1 MNNRFSRKGRNRPD
15 LRLSVTACCA
25 RSRKNRCPEC
35 FAAVVLLVT
44 GIVSTSGVAAV
55 AAKLF
60 RDQKPLGKVL
70 EVRIPK
76 VKKNSK

>member
-1 MNNRFSRKGRNRPD
+1 
-15 LRLSVTACCA
+15 
-25 RSRKNRCPEC
+25 
-35 FAAVVLLVT
+35 VVLLVT

-55 AAKLF
+55 AAKVF

-76 VKKNSK
+76 VTENSK

>member
-1 MNNRFSRKGRNRPD
+1 M
-15 LRLSVTACCA
+15 
-25 RSRKNRCPEC
+25 CPEC

-70 EVRIPK
+70 GVRIPK
-76 VKKNSK
+76 VKENSK